1 MTLQNLIQ
9 QAKNYLHNAQDKQ
22 DINYKVSQWLTS
34 DLLNKTILSLQE
46 KGLSENAILVKINQQ
61 IEAFKVQ
68 QAKDD
73 FFTFATLI
81 SKQFD
86 PLVKMDFE
94 TYKMSCE
101 VLQACLENRL
111 YSKKDDQFVR
121 IDFLFFNACPSWGK
135 SYLVTRLLNIWWFAK
150 NNLIH
155 FLITANEKNRKKIMH
170 DISALLQIPNF
181 TKIFNDFKLV
191 KNNDGEKVSTSGGWL
206 NMNPSRSDITGNRG
220 DLFIFDDFD
229 KPTHLG
235 RAEFETSKDFLN
247 MYLTRGFKN
256 KITKNIVVMQRIDKK
271 DTTGYLQDIFNA
283 SGQEYATI
291 AIPYKFTED
300 TTYTFYIQNAKT
312 QEIEKKEW
320 FFQQN
325 TFSNYYFNEE
335 KWDGE
340 VLGKECQGSV
350 YKRETQY
357 QQNPTQANEQIIS
370 IKDHHYYNS
379 QDISQFNFNHIII
392 SVDAASSDNVGSDY
406 TAMLCFGIRDKA
418 HYLLELMRV
427 KCVYDDMERQ
437 FAQFYAMCQND
448 YQTPTFVIVEDKSN
462 GSALLSRLCSYR
474 VINPNT
480 QQPINAC
487 FYAMK
492 PIVNKVER
500 LREVSGHIN
509 NDYFKI
515 PIDRK
520 GIADY
525 VFELE
530 QFPNAKNDDY
540 VDATSQ
546 YIKKMHE
553 ILYGA

>member
-1 MTLQNLIQ
+1 MTLQNLIE

-46 KGLSENAILVKINQQ
+46 KGLSQNAILVKINQQ
-61 IEAFKVQ
+61 MKIFKAKKAKDNFSNFVDFLGKHLEPNWIFNGKQQILIKDAVQAFLKQKQKLLLIEASKRSGKTELGTIFTMLWIAGNYPNKKMLVATGNKRLKLDIIKKFLRGIESEAYQNMFNQPRIIINNQETIMLSNGFSIAFLTTNSDVPTGTGYHFMIFEDYLTITAYRSLTERENALSKFHDFCGRTQADPDTQIIVNNQRLGYNDLSEYITTLYDSEQLDYLRVTIPYYFENSRVYNLFAQNNTITFNEGEFCVPWFNQKTMQ
-68 QAKDD
+68 QTIVDVGGRA
-73 FFTFATLI
+73 
-81 SKQFD
+81 
-86 PLVKMDFE
+86 DFE
-94 TYKMSCE
+94 AQC
-101 VLQACLENRL
+101 
-111 YSKKDDQFVR
+111 
-121 IDFLFFNACPSWGK
+121 
-135 SYLVTRLLNIWWFAK
+135 
-150 NNLIH
+150 
-155 FLITANEKNRKKIMH
+155 
-170 DISALLQIPNF
+170 
-181 TKIFNDFKLV
+181 
-191 KNNDGEKVSTSGGWL
+191 
-206 NMNPSRSDITGNRG
+206 
-220 DLFIFDDFD
+220 
-229 KPTHLG
+229 
-235 RAEFETSKDFLN
+235 
-247 MYLTRGFKN
+247 
-256 KITKNIVVMQRIDKK
+256 
-271 DTTGYLQDIFNA
+271 
-283 SGQEYATI
+283 
-291 AIPYKFTED
+291 
-300 TTYTFYIQNAKT
+300 
-312 QEIEKKEW
+312 
-320 FFQQN
+320 
-325 TFSNYYFNEE
+325 
-335 KWDGE
+335 
-340 VLGKECQGSV
+340 
-350 YKRETQY
+350 

-492 PIVNKVER
+492 PISNKVER

-520 GIADY
+520 GVADY

>member
-1 MTLQNLIQ
+1 MTLQNLIE

-46 KGLSENAILVKINQQ
+46 KGLSQNAILVKINQQ
-61 IEAFKVQ
+61 MKIFKAKKAKDNFSNFVDFLGKHLEPNWIFNGKQQILIKDAVQAFLKQKQKLLLIEASKRSGKTELGTIFTMLWIAGNYPNKKMLVATGNKRLKLDIIKKFLRGIESEAYQNMFNQPRIIINNQETIMLSNGFSIAFLTTNSDVPTGTGYHFMIFEDYLTITAYRSLTERENALSKFHDFCGRTQADPDTQIIVNNQRLGYNDLSEYITTLYNSEQLDYLRVTIPYYFENSRVYNLFAQNNTITFNEGEFCVPWFNQKTMQ
-68 QAKDD
+68 QTIVDVGGRA
-73 FFTFATLI
+73 
-81 SKQFD
+81 
-86 PLVKMDFE
+86 DFE
-94 TYKMSCE
+94 AQC
-101 VLQACLENRL
+101 
-111 YSKKDDQFVR
+111 
-121 IDFLFFNACPSWGK
+121 
-135 SYLVTRLLNIWWFAK
+135 
-150 NNLIH
+150 
-155 FLITANEKNRKKIMH
+155 
-170 DISALLQIPNF
+170 
-181 TKIFNDFKLV
+181 
-191 KNNDGEKVSTSGGWL
+191 
-206 NMNPSRSDITGNRG
+206 
-220 DLFIFDDFD
+220 
-229 KPTHLG
+229 
-235 RAEFETSKDFLN
+235 
-247 MYLTRGFKN
+247 
-256 KITKNIVVMQRIDKK
+256 
-271 DTTGYLQDIFNA
+271 
-283 SGQEYATI
+283 
-291 AIPYKFTED
+291 
-300 TTYTFYIQNAKT
+300 
-312 QEIEKKEW
+312 
-320 FFQQN
+320 
-325 TFSNYYFNEE
+325 
-335 KWDGE
+335 
-340 VLGKECQGSV
+340 
-350 YKRETQY
+350 

-406 TAMLCFGIRDKA
+406 TAMLCFGIRDKT

-448 YQTPTFVIVEDKSN
+448 YKTPTFVIVENKSN
-462 GSALLSRLCSYR
+462 GPALLSRLRSYM
-474 VINPNT
+474 VTNPNT

-492 PIVNKVER
+492 PISNKVER

-520 GIADY
+520 GVAEY